1 MNNTGN
7 TNYGLTNSN
16 QEMLRVLLDINR
28 GLNTI
33 ERSTAN
39 TDRKVNQIH
48 TILMNQVSGVTTTNH
63 VVMPRRSERLKEKAG
78 KKSSTPKKKSKTPE
92 TKSSFPFFT

>member
-1 MNNTGN
+1 MNNNG
-7 TNYGLTNSN
+7 NYGLTNRN

-33 ERSTAN
+33 ERSTTN

-48 TILMNQVSGVTTTNH
+48 TILLSQIPGGTEVTTNH
-63 VVMPRRSERLKEKAG
+63 VVMPRRSERLKEKS
-78 KKSSTPKKKSKTPE
+78 KKPSPKKKSKSPE
-92 TKSSFPFFT
+92 TKSSFPFFS

>member
-1 MNNTGN
+1 MSNNG
-7 TNYGLTNSN
+7 NYGLTNRN

-33 ERSTAN
+33 ERSTTN

-48 TILMNQVSGVTTTNH
+48 TILMSQVSGVTTNH
-63 VVMPRRSERLKEKAG
+63 VVMPRRSERLKA
-78 KKSSTPKKKSKTPE
+78 KKSSPKKKSKSPE
-92 TKSSFPFFT
+92 TKSSFPFFM

>member
-1 MNNTGN
+1 MSNNG
-7 TNYGLTNSN
+7 NYGLTNRN

-33 ERSTAN
+33 ERSTTN

-48 TILMNQVSGVTTTNH
+48 TILMSQVSAPGTEVTTNH
-63 VVMPRRSERLKEKAG
+63 VVMPRRSERLKA
-78 KKSSTPKKKSKTPE
+78 KKSSPKKKSKSPE
-92 TKSSFPFFT
+92 TKSSFPFFM